1 MTLTIDRLK
10 QTLSYNPETGIFTRL
25 LQTNFRYP
33 AGRPAGT
40 LRKDGYVQIGIDGV
54 IHQAHRL
61 AWFYVN
67 GVWPVET
74 IDHINTVRS
83 DNRIANLREAT
94 YFENAQNIRRAS
106 VRNKS
111 GLLGVSPHKS
121 GMWRA
126 RIMKDGK
133 SRVTWHHTP
142 EAAHAAYIA
151 LKTELHQFSTLGPLG
166 RQGST
171 HDNSS
176 R

>member
-1 MTLTIDRLK
+1 VAGEQWLQVVQVGKETTPGTAVVASRRL
-10 QTLSYNPETGIFTRL
+10 YV
-25 LQTNFRYP
+25 
-33 AGRPAGT
+33 AGDFSRQRA
-40 LRKDGYVQIGIDGV
+40 
-54 IHQAHRL
+54 
-61 AWFYVN
+61 VN
-67 GVWPVET
+67 LVEV
-74 IDHINTVRS
+74 NTVRS

-151 LKTELHQFSTLGPLG
+151 LKTELHPFSTLGPLG